1 MLNPHAPA
9 VVPLYSWAMP
19 SRYKTLLLFG
29 PPGVGKGTQGKLL
42 GRIPGLRHLATGDMF
57 RSLDPASELGRKFHE
72 VSSRGELVPDELT
85 IACWQKHVCGLVS
98 GGGYAPSRDILI
110 LDGIPRSVAQ
120 AKAMDEHIDVLKVIH
135 LRCQN
140 LDEMIAR
147 MKRRAKMERRSDDAD
162 ESVIRRRFAVYERE
176 TAPVLD
182 FYDASLVREVDAIGS
197 PAEVLRNILN
207 VIVPV
212 YNESFGNPLSE
223 PTEHSEKK
231 EAIQGQ
237 AKG

>member
-1 MLNPHAPA
+1 
-9 VVPLYSWAMP
+9 MP

-42 GRIPGLRHLATGDMF
+42 GSIPGLRHLATGDMF

-85 IACWQKHVCGLVS
+85 IACWQKHVGGLVS

-110 LDGIPRSVAQ
+110 LDGIPRSLAQ

-135 LRCQN
+135 LKCVN
-140 LDEMIAR
+140 LDEMVKR
-147 MKRRAKMERRSDDAD
+147 MKLRAIKERRSDDAD
-162 ESVIRRRFAVYERE
+162 ESVIRRRFEVYDRE
-176 TAPVLD
+176 TAPVLS
-182 FYDASLVREVDAIGS
+182 FYESSLIAEVNAMGS

-212 YNESFGNPLSE
+212 YNSAFGNPLE
-223 PTEHSEKK
+223 GP
-231 EAIQGQ
+231 A
-237 AKG
+237 

>member
-1 MLNPHAPA
+1 
-9 VVPLYSWAMP
+9 MP

-42 GRIPGLRHLATGDMF
+42 SNIPGLRHLATGDMF

-120 AKAMDEHIDVLKVIH
+120 AQAMDEHIDILKIIY
-135 LRCQN
+135 LRCTN
-140 LDEMIAR
+140 IDEMVAR

-162 ESVIRRRFAVYERE
+162 ESVIRRRFDVYERE
-176 TAPVLD
+176 TAPVLSH
-182 FYDASLVREVDAIGS
+182 YDKSLVAKVDALGS

-212 YNESFGNPLSE
+212 YNVSFGNPLEE
-223 PTEHSEKK
+223 PVSKV
-231 EAIQGQ
+231 EA
-237 AKG
+237 

>member
-1 MLNPHAPA
+1 
-9 VVPLYSWAMP
+9 MP
-19 SRYKTLLLFG
+19 SRYRTLLLFG

-42 GRIPGLRHLATGDMF
+42 GSIPGLRHLATGDMF

-120 AKAMDEHIDVLKVIH
+120 AKAMDEHIDVLRIIH
-135 LRCQN
+135 LRC
-140 LDEMIAR
+140 LDVDEMVSR

-162 ESVIRRRFAVYERE
+162 EAVIRRRFDVYQRE
-176 TAPVLD
+176 TAPVLEY
-182 FYDASLVREVDAIGS
+182 YDPSLVCEVNAIGS
-197 PAEVLRNILN
+197 PAEVLKNILE

-212 YNESFGNPLSE
+212 YNESFGNPLSG
-223 PTEHSEKK
+223 PVEKV
-231 EAIQGQ
+231 EAGR
-237 AKG
+237 